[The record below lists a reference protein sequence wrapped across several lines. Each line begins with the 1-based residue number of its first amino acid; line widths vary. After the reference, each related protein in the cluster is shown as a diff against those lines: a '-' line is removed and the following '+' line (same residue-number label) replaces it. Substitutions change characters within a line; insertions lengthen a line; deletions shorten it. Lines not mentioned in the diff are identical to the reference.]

1 MKTCFSLCLV
11 MIQNVTV
18 SNCTANKSVTVSWKI
33 NQTLPDDV
41 LNIIYLESSRRSN
54 IYSEFDKVRPAFF

>member
-1 MKTCFSLCLV
+1 

-18 SNCTANKSVTVSWKI
+18 SDCTANKSVTVSWKI
-33 NQTLPDDV
+33 NQTFPDDV

-54 IYSEFDKVRPAFF
+54 IYSEFDKVRSAFF